1 MWKEFKEFIMR
12 GNILD
17 LAIGVVM
24 GAAFTAIVN
33 SLVDSIIMPIVTF
46 LTGNASVEDLSVQ
59 IGSATM
65 NYGAFI
71 QAVIDFLIIALILF
85 LVVKG
90 LNNLSKRMRREEE
103 PEEVVVPA
111 TEEYLREIRDLIQD
125 NKIIIT
131 NEDVNKMMS
140 EKNSQV
146 HNPV

>member
-12 GNILD
+12 GNVLD

-33 SLVDSIIMPIVTF
+33 SLVDSIIMPIVTS

-59 IGSATM
+59 VGSATM

-71 QAVIDFLIIALILF
+71 QAIIDFLIIALILF
-85 LVVKG
+85 FVVKG
-90 LNNLSKRMRREEE
+90 LNNLAQRMRREEE
-103 PEEVVVPA
+103 PEEVTVPA
-111 TEEYLREIRDLIQD
+111 TEEYLRQIRDLIQD

-131 NEDVNKMMS
+131 NEDVQKMVT
-140 EKNSQV
+140 EEDNQTIE
-146 HNPV
+146 

>member
-12 GNILD
+12 GNVLD

-33 SLVDSIIMPIVTF
+33 SLVDSIIMPVVTS
-46 LTGNASVEDLSVQ
+46 LTGSASVEDLSVQ

-71 QAVIDFLIIALILF
+71 QAIIDFLIIALILF

-103 PEEVVVPA
+103 PEEVAVPA
-111 TEEYLREIRDLIQD
+111 TEEYLREIRDLLQD

-140 EKNSQV
+140 EKDGQIIE
-146 HNPV
+146 

>member
-12 GNILD
+12 GNVLD

-33 SLVDSIIMPIVTF
+33 SLVDSIIMPIVTS

-103 PEEVVVPA
+103 PEEVAVPA
-111 TEEYLREIRDLIQD
+111 TEEYLREIRDLLQD

-140 EKNSQV
+140 EKDGQIIE
-146 HNPV
+146 

>member
-33 SLVDSIIMPIVTF
+33 SLVDSIIMPIVTS

-71 QAVIDFLIIALILF
+71 QAIIDFLIIALILF

-140 EKNSQV
+140 EKNDQTIE
-146 HNPV
+146 

>member
-33 SLVDSIIMPIVTF
+33 SLVDSIIMPIVTS

-59 IGSATM
+59 VGSATM

-71 QAVIDFLIIALILF
+71 QAIIDFLIIALILF
-85 LVVKG
+85 FVVKG
-90 LNNLSKRMRREEE
+90 LNNLAQRMRREEE
-103 PEEVVVPA
+103 PEEVTVPA
-111 TEEYLREIRDLIQD
+111 TEEYLRQIRDLIQD

-131 NEDVNKMMS
+131 NEDVQKMVT
-140 EKNSQV
+140 EEDNQTIE
-146 HNPV
+146 

>member
-1 MWKEFKEFIMR
+1 MLKEFKEFIMR

-33 SLVDSIIMPIVTF
+33 SLVDSIIMPIVTS

-71 QAVIDFLIIALILF
+71 QAIIDFLIIALILF
-85 LVVKG
+85 FVVKG

-103 PEEVVVPA
+103 PEEVAIPA
-111 TEEYLREIRDLIQD
+111 TEEYLRQIRNLIQD

-131 NEDVNKMMS
+131 NEDVQKIVT
-140 EKNSQV
+140 EKDNQTIE
-146 HNPV
+146 

>member
-12 GNILD
+12 GNVLD

-33 SLVDSIIMPIVTF
+33 SLVDSIIMPIVTS

-90 LNNLSKRMRREEE
+90 YISLGKVFHISFFKKKLSS
-103 PEEVVVPA
+103 
-111 TEEYLREIRDLIQD
+111 I
-125 NKIIIT
+125 
-131 NEDVNKMMS
+131 
-140 EKNSQV
+140 
-146 HNPV
+146 

>member
-12 GNILD
+12 GNVLD

-33 SLVDSIIMPIVTF
+33 SLVDSIIMPVVTS

-71 QAVIDFLIIALILF
+71 QAIIDFLIIALILF

-103 PEEVVVPA
+103 PEEVAVPA
-111 TEEYLREIRDLIQD
+111 TEEYLREIRDLLQD

-140 EKNSQV
+140 EKDGQIIE
-146 HNPV
+146 

>member
-12 GNILD
+12 GNVLD

-33 SLVDSIIMPIVTF
+33 SLVDSIIMPVVTS

-71 QAVIDFLIIALILF
+71 QAIIDFLIIALILF

-103 PEEVVVPA
+103 PEEVAVPA
-111 TEEYLREIRDLIQD
+111 TEEYLREIRDLLQD

-131 NEDVNKMMS
+131 SEDVNKMMS
-140 EKNSQV
+140 EKDGQIIE
-146 HNPV
+146 

>member
-33 SLVDSIIMPIVTF
+33 SLVDSIIMPLVTS

-59 IGSATM
+59 VGSATM

-71 QAVIDFLIIALILF
+71 QAIIDFLIIALILF

-90 LNNLSKRMRREEE
+90 LNTLARRMKREEE
-103 PEEVVVPA
+103 PEEVTVPA

-131 NEDVNKMMS
+131 NEDVQRMVT
-140 EKNSQV
+140 EKDDQIV
-146 HNPV
+146 D

>member
-33 SLVDSIIMPIVTF
+33 SLVDSIIMPIVTS

-140 EKNSQV
+140 EKNDQTIE
-146 HNPV
+146 

>member
-12 GNILD
+12 GNVLD

-33 SLVDSIIMPIVTF
+33 SLVDSIIMPLVTS

-59 IGSATM
+59 VGSATM

-71 QAVIDFLIIALILF
+71 QAIIDFLIIALILF

-90 LNNLSKRMRREEE
+90 LNTLARRMKREEE
-103 PEEVVVPA
+103 PEEVTVPA

-131 NEDVNKMMS
+131 NEDVQRMVT
-140 EKNSQV
+140 EKDDQIV
-146 HNPV
+146 D

>member
-1 MWKEFKEFIMR
+1 MLKEFKEFIMR

-17 LAIGVVM
+17 LAIAVVM

-33 SLVDSIIMPIVTF
+33 SLVDSIIMPIVTS

-71 QAVIDFLIIALILF
+71 QAIIDFLIIALILF
-85 LVVKG
+85 FVVKG

-103 PEEVVVPA
+103 PEEVAIPA
-111 TEEYLREIRDLIQD
+111 TEEYLRQIRNLIQD

-131 NEDVNKMMS
+131 NEDVQKIVT
-140 EKNSQV
+140 EKDNQTIE
-146 HNPV
+146 

>member
-12 GNILD
+12 GNVLD

-33 SLVDSIIMPIVTF
+33 SLVDSIIMPVVTS
-46 LTGNASVEDLSVQ
+46 LTGSASVEDLSVQ

-71 QAVIDFLIIALILF
+71 QAIIDFLIIALILF

-103 PEEVVVPA
+103 PEEVAVPA
-111 TEEYLREIRDLIQD
+111 TEEYLREIRDLLQD

-131 NEDVNKMMS
+131 SEDVNKMMS
-140 EKNSQV
+140 EKDGQIIE
-146 HNPV
+146 

>member
-33 SLVDSIIMPIVTF
+33 SLVDSIIMPIVTS

-125 NKIIIT
+125 NK
-131 NEDVNKMMS
+131 MMS
-140 EKNSQV
+140 EKTTRL
-146 HNPV
+146 

>member
-12 GNILD
+12 GNVLD

-33 SLVDSIIMPIVTF
+33 SLVDSIIMPIVTS

-125 NKIIIT
+125 NK
-131 NEDVNKMMS
+131 MMS
-140 EKNSQV
+140 EKTTRL
-146 HNPV
+146 

>member
-12 GNILD
+12 GNVLD

-33 SLVDSIIMPIVTF
+33 SLVDSIIMPVVTS

-71 QAVIDFLIIALILF
+71 QAIIDFLIIALILF

-90 LNNLSKRMRREEE
+90 LNNLSKRMHREEE
-103 PEEVVVPA
+103 PEEVAVPA
-111 TEEYLREIRDLIQD
+111 TEEYLREIRDLLQD

-140 EKNSQV
+140 EKDGQIIE
-146 HNPV
+146 

>member
-33 SLVDSIIMPIVTF
+33 SLVDSIIMPIVTS
-46 LTGNASVEDLSVQ
+46 LTGSASVEDLSVQ

-71 QAVIDFLIIALILF
+71 QAIIDFLIIALILF

-140 EKNSQV
+140 EKNDQTIE
-146 HNPV
+146 